1 MKRRVR
7 TGFLVAGVLIHVTIA
22 SAGAG
27 ILVNRHVLDRA
38 TDRQAVATARSSEAP
53 PPQGACVVTVT
64 ERDRWQTGFTAAL
77 VVTNR
82 GEALNGWELRFSSP
96 GVRVVHGWNGVWT
109 QQGDEVIVRSMATN
123 AVLAAGA
130 SATMSLS
137 AALNGQAQP
146 PRDFTLNGV
155 DCA

>member
-27 ILVNRHVLDRA
+27 ILVNRHALDRPA
-38 TDRQAVATARSSEAP
+38 DRQAVATARSSDA

-64 ERDRWQTGFTAAL
+64 ERDRWQTGFTAGL

-82 GEALNGWELRFSSP
+82 GEALNGWELRFTSP
-96 GVRVVHGWNGVWT
+96 GVRVLHGWNGVWT
-109 QQGDEVIVRSMATN
+109 QQGDEVIVRNMATN
-123 AVLAAGA
+123 AALAAGA
-130 SATMSLS
+130 STTMSLS
-137 AALNGQAQP
+137 AALTGQAQP